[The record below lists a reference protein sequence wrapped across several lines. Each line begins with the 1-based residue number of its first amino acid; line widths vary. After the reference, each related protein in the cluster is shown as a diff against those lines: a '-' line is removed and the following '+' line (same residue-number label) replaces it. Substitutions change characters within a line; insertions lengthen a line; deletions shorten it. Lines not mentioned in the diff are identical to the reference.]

1 MNGENRIQ
9 LEKKEEKATQPKR
22 KFSKRTLVSF
32 LVVLVLFPV
41 TIWAGWRYW
50 DRNYYVVSLLLILY
64 TMIPFFLAFEKR
76 KPQAKELVMLAVM
89 CGIAV
94 AARTAF
100 IWLPHFKPMAAIVII
115 AGVAFGAESGFLVG
129 AVSALV
135 SNFIFGQGAWT
146 PWQMFAFGMAGFL
159 AGICRRKGL
168 IQKDRLSVCVFG
180 GVIMMVVVGPLLDTC
195 SLFTMSSTVNPESA
209 AAIYLSG
216 IPVNIV
222 QTLATVLTL
231 LLIAK
236 PMFEK
241 LDRIKIKYGMM
252 ED

>member
-1 MNGENRIQ
+1 MARKAGSGGRRIRAGFQ
-9 LEKKEEKATQPKR
+9 
-22 KFSKRTLVSF
+22 FYF
-32 LVVLVLFPV
+32 
-41 TIWAGWRYW
+41 WAGGV
-50 DRNYYVVSLLLILY
+50 D
-64 TMIPFFLAFEKR
+64 
-76 KPQAKELVMLAVM
+76 
-89 CGIAV
+89 AV
-94 AARTAF
+94 ADVRF
-100 IWLPHFKPMAAIVII
+100 WNGWV
-115 AGVAFGAESGFLVG
+115 
-129 AVSALV
+129 
-135 SNFIFGQGAWT
+135 
-146 PWQMFAFGMAGFL
+146 L